1 MLAQTISCAVR
12 GISGFPVAIE
22 ADVANGLP
30 NFTIVGL
37 TDRSIQEAR
46 ERVRSA
52 IRNSGFEFPMRRITV
67 NLAPAEMPKEGT
79 GFDLGIA
86 AAVLSS
92 ARPDMAS
99 ARNTA
104 FVAELALDGS
114 TRPVAGVLPMVR
126 GLARAGIRKILV
138 AKENAAEAKRVDGVE
153 VVAVA
158 SLGRCVAHL
167 EGGEPGEEIDA
178 QPANEKSVSDVDMSQ
193 IRGQAQ
199 AKRAL
204 EIAAGGGHN
213 VLMIGPPG
221 AGKSML
227 ARAFAGLFPA
237 LTADASI
244 EVASIYSLCGI
255 STDRSPWSDRVPF
268 RAPHHSISRAGLIGG
283 GPGLARPGEISL
295 AHQGVL
301 FLDEICEFS
310 RPLIEAL
317 REPLEARRISIARA
331 RGSVELPARF
341 SLVAAANPCPCGFA
355 GDPSGT
361 CNCRPD
367 VLERYRSRLSGP
379 IRDRIDITVEVPRQ
393 SSAAIIGISAE
404 ESTASVGARVTR
416 ARRVQHTRSGKLN
429 SELDGDELIRVCGC
443 SGKTMAML
451 VSLADKMT
459 LSARGIFRVLRTA
472 RTIAD
477 LAGDA
482 AVDERHVAQAARFRL
497 AV

>member
-92 ARPDMAS
+92 ARPDMAN

-114 TRPVAGVLPMVR
+114 TRPVAGVLPMAR
-126 GLARAGIRKILV
+126 GLARAGIRKIVV
-138 AKENAAEAKRVDGVE
+138 ARENAAEAKRVDGVE
-153 VVAVA
+153 VVAVS

-167 EGGEPGEEIDA
+167 EDGEPGEEITP
-178 QPANEKSVSDVDMSQ
+178 QPVSEESVSAVDMSQ

-204 EIAAGGGHN
+204 EIAAGVGHN
-213 VLMIGPPG
+213 VLMVGPPG

-227 ARAFAGLFPA
+227 ARAFAGLFPP

-244 EVASIYSLCGI
+244 EVASIYSLCGV
-255 STDRSPWSDRVPF
+255 SSDRSPWSNKVPF
-268 RAPHHSISRAGLIGG
+268 RSPHHSISRAGLVGG

-295 AHQGVL
+295 ANHGVL
-301 FLDEICEFS
+301 FLDEVCEFG
-310 RPLIEAL
+310 RPLIEGL

-331 RGSVELPARF
+331 RGSVELPAWF
-341 SLVAAANPCPCGFA
+341 CLIAAANPCPCGFA
-355 GDPSGT
+355 GDPSGR

-393 SSAAIIGISAE
+393 SSAAIIGTSEE
-404 ESTASVGARVTR
+404 ESTATIGARVAR
-416 ARRVQHTRSGKLN
+416 ARELQRGRSGKLN
-429 SELDGDELIRVCGC
+429 SELDGDELIDVCAC
-443 SGKTMAML
+443 TSKTMAML
-451 VSLADKMT
+451 VSLADKMS

-477 LAGDA
+477 LACDG
-482 AVDERHVAQAARFRL
+482 AVNENHVAQAARFRL
-497 AV
+497 AA